1 MAAGDRGVANGP
13 ANIYAV
19 ADRAGVSIA
28 TVARVQNAN
37 GPVAPETR
45 ARVLRA
51 IEEMHYTPNGS
62 GRALAVRRHGA
73 IGIVFPDLSGPYY
86 SEVIL
91 GCERAT
97 VEASL
102 SLFIL
107 GTHARENSDELVLEL
122 MSRVDGLILTGRT
135 VEDDVVGRLADRR
148 LPVVLLARPP
158 VHGVPSVRAESLR
171 PAIELTTHIFEH
183 GHRQL
188 AFIGDPSCSPDAE
201 ERWRGF
207 ALAHDEA
214 GVPGP
219 AAPVAAAFGEAAGRE
234 AAEAALDSGATALV
248 CADDELALGAY
259 VAASARGLRVP
270 EDIAITGWDD
280 IQLARF
286 VSPSLTTVR
295 QPMRT
300 LGATAAQLLFELI
313 ADGAPD
319 SVVLG
324 SDVVIRASCGCEPLS
339 DIPDPKVGL
348 Q

>member
-1 MAAGDRGVANGP
+1 VTDGP

-28 TVARVQNAN
+28 TVSRVQNAN
-37 GPVAPETR
+37 GPVSPETR
-45 ARVLRA
+45 ERVLRA
-51 IEEMHYTPNGS
+51 IEEMGYTPNGS
-62 GRALAVRRHGA
+62 GRALAVRRHDA
-73 IGIVFPDLSGPYY
+73 VGIVFPDLSGPYY
-86 SEVIL
+86 SELIL

-97 VEASL
+97 VEAGQ

-107 GTHARENSDELVLEL
+107 GTHGRKNSDELVLDL
-122 MSRVDGLILTGRT
+122 MGRVDGLIVTGRT
-135 VEDDVVGRLADRR
+135 VDDDVVARLANGRV
-148 LPVVLLARPP
+148 PVVLLGRPS
-158 VHGVPSVRAESLR
+158 VEGVPSVCAESLR
-171 PAIELTTHIFEH
+171 PAIELTNHVFAH
-183 GHRQL
+183 GHRRL
-188 AFIGDPSCSPDAE
+188 AFIGDPACSPDAE

-207 ALAHDEA
+207 ALAHADA

-248 CADDELALGAY
+248 CADDELALGAC
-259 VAASARGLRVP
+259 VAARARGLRIP

-300 LGATAAQLLFELI
+300 LGATAAQLLLELI
-313 ADGAPD
+313 ADRAPA
-319 SVVLG
+319 SVVLR
-324 SDVVIRASCGCEPLS
+324 SDVVIRASCGCEPSS
-339 DIPDPKVGL
+339 DISEPEVAL
-348 Q
+348 R